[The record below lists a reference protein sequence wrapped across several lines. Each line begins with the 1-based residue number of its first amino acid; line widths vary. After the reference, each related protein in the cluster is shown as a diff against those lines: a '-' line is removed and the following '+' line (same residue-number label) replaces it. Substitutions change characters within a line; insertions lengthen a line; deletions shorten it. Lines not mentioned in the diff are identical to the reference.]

1 LGYSNVD
8 GSYRVHGTRH
18 YSEVDAKESRQLM
31 QIINVPLLA
40 HPMNWL
46 TIFLMLTIAAIA
58 GHEIL
63 SLAKIEPSTGS

>member
-1 LGYSNVD
+1 MD
-8 GSYRVHGTRH
+8 GFINL
-18 YSEVDAKESRQLM
+18 KLM
-31 QIINVPLLA
+31 S

-63 SLAKIEPSTGS
+63 TLVNIDPATPKSAS